1 MFLALEF
8 TTPAEHAVRCW
19 TDTRARAFIA
29 AAVDLTGLQAIHQIG
44 GTYGDKVMLIQLIA
58 ESHIAVHLNPK
69 DEPAPYG
76 AVHVFS
82 CRDFD
87 EADMIKL
94 TAQFFVADHGTV
106 LARSLPRGELPEMPY
121 APTS

>member
-8 TTPAEHAVRCW
+8 TTPPEHAARCW
-19 TDTRARAFIA
+19 TVTRARAFIA
-29 AAVDLTGLQAIHQIG
+29 AAVDLTGLQAIHQMG
-44 GTYGDKVMLIQLIA
+44 GRFGGKVMLLQLIA

-94 TAQFFVADHGTV
+94 TATFFVADGGTI
-106 LARSLPRGELPEMPY
+106 LPRTLPRGQLPEVAH
-121 APTS
+121 AP

>member
-8 TTPAEHAVRCW
+8 TTPPEHAARCW
-19 TDTRARAFIA
+19 TITRGMAFIA
-29 AAVDLTGLQAIHQIG
+29 AAVDLTGLQAIHQMG
-44 GTYGDKVMLIQLIA
+44 GQYGDKVMLIQLIA

-69 DEPAPYG
+69 DDPPYG
-76 AVHVFS
+76 AIHVFS

-94 TAQFFVADHGTV
+94 AATFFVADHGTI
-106 LARSLPRGELPEMPY
+106 LPRTLPRGHLPEVPH
-121 APTS
+121 AP